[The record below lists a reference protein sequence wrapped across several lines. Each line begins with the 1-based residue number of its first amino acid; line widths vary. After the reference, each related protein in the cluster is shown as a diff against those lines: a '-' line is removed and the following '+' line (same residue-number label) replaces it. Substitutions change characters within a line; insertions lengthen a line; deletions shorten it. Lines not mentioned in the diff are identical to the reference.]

1 MTGNTNHIGKHN
13 SFNCCCLSVVV
24 VLAILI
30 VGAIVCSIFWNEYW
44 YRQDNAMR
52 REPMENLAHFHHE
65 LKAYL
70 STHEGRYPTEQG
82 VYGLAEL
89 VVLLS
94 DLRVKDD
101 KYVGTDPDYLSE
113 HITSYAYVASGLSE
127 QELDGDMPVIFE
139 KPWHRKSIR
148 VLLSNGHVDVIETA
162 GLKNCRQVVGY
173 YKERSK
179 TASDAWETL
188 LRNAD
193 VIDHMSFSF

>member
-1 MTGNTNHIGKHN
+1 MQALQKHKKPDWGR
-13 SFNCCCLSVVV
+13 LSVMVA
-24 VLAILI
+24 LGILI
-30 VGAIVCSIFWNEYW
+30 VGAIVCAIIWNEYW
-44 YRQDNAMR
+44 YREDNAKR

-101 KYVGTDPDYLSE
+101 KFVGMNPDYLSE
-113 HITSYAYVASGLSE
+113 DITSYAYVASGLSE

-139 KPWHRKSIR
+139 KPRLFKSIR
-148 VLLSNGHVDVIETA
+148 VLLGDGRVEVLEHKRF
-162 GLKNCRQVVGY
+162 KNCRQVVEY
-173 YKERSK
+173 YRESSK
-179 TASDAWETL
+179 SASSAWETL
-188 LRNAD
+188 LHNAD
-193 VIDHMSFSF
+193 YYNLSW

>member
-1 MTGNTNHIGKHN
+1 MQALQKHKKPN
-13 SFNCCCLSVVV
+13 WGCLSVMVA
-24 VLAILI
+24 LGILI
-30 VGAIVCSIFWNEYW
+30 VGAIVCAIIWNEYW
-44 YRQDNAMR
+44 YREDNAKR

-113 HITSYAYVASGLSE
+113 HITSYAYVASGLSK

-139 KPWHRKSIR
+139 KPRLRKSIR
-148 VLLSNGHVDVIETA
+148 ILLGDGRVEVLEHKSF
-162 GLKNCRQVVGY
+162 KNCRQVVEY
-173 YKERSK
+173 YRERSK
-179 TASDAWETL
+179 NASSAWETL
-188 LRNAD
+188 LHNAD
-193 VIDHMSFSF
+193 YYN

>member
-1 MTGNTNHIGKHN
+1 MHALQKHKKLN
-13 SFNCCCLSVVV
+13 WGCLSVMVA
-24 VLAILI
+24 LGILI
-30 VGAIVCSIFWNEYW
+30 VGAIVCAIIWNEYW
-44 YRQDNAMR
+44 YREDNAKR

-101 KYVGTDPDYLSE
+101 KFVGMNPDYLSE
-113 HITSYAYVASGLSE
+113 DITSYAYVASGLSE

-139 KPWHRKSIR
+139 KPRLFKSIR
-148 VLLSNGHVDVIETA
+148 VLLSDGRVEVLEHKRF
-162 GLKNCRQVVGY
+162 KNCRQVVEY
-173 YKERSK
+173 YRESSK
-179 TASDAWETL
+179 SASSAWETL
-188 LRNAD
+188 LHNAD
-193 VIDHMSFSF
+193 YYNLSW

>member
-1 MTGNTNHIGKHN
+1 MQALQKHKKLN
-13 SFNCCCLSVVV
+13 WGRLSVMVA
-24 VLAILI
+24 LGILI
-30 VGAIVCSIFWNEYW
+30 VGAIVCAIIWNEYW
-44 YRQDNAMR
+44 YREDNAKR

-101 KYVGTDPDYLSE
+101 KFVGMNPDYLSE
-113 HITSYAYVASGLSE
+113 DITSYAYVASGLSE

-139 KPWHRKSIR
+139 KPRLFKSIR
-148 VLLSNGHVDVIETA
+148 VLLGDGHVEVLEHKRF
-162 GLKNCRQVVGY
+162 KNCRQVVEY
-173 YKERSK
+173 YRESSK
-179 TASDAWETL
+179 SASSAWETL
-188 LRNAD
+188 LHNAD
-193 VIDHMSFSF
+193 YYNLSW